1 MNNKILSFDGAVE
14 LAQILKSNGK
24 SVGLCHGCFDMLH
37 IGHVKHFHSA
47 SKKCDYLFVS
57 ITPDQYVNKGPNRPV
72 VNHDD
77 RIQMINS
84 LDFISF
90 CLINKFESAVKLLDE
105 LKPTYFFKG
114 VEYKN
119 NPDQINENFLKEL
132 KILESNNGQMVFT
145 DDEIRSSTSL
155 FNKLKNK

>member
-1 MNNKILSFDGAVE
+1 MINKILNFDGAVE
-14 LAQILKSNGK
+14 IAQILKSNGK

-37 IGHVKHFHSA
+37 IGHVRHFNSA

>member
-1 MNNKILSFDGAVE
+1 MDKILSFEGAVN
-14 LAQILKSNGK
+14 ISKVLKENGK
-24 SVGLCHGCFDMLH
+24 SVGLCHGCFDLMH
-37 IGHVKHFHSA
+37 IGHVKHFNSA
-47 SKKCDYLFVS
+47 SKKCDYLIVS
-57 ITPDQYVNKGPNRPV
+57 ITPDKFVNKGPNRPV

-114 VEYKN
+114 IEYKN

-132 KILESNNGQMVFT
+132 KTLESNNGQMVFT
-145 DDEIRSSTSL
+145 EDEIRSSTSL
-155 FNKLKNK
+155 FNKI